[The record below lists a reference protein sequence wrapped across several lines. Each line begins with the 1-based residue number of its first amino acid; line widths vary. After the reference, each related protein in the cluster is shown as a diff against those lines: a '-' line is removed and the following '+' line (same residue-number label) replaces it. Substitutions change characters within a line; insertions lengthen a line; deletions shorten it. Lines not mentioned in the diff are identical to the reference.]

1 MQEKRKI
8 NDHNSDHCRVNTN
21 EKRIMQSSSEC
32 KNDLI
37 SELNLEIEKEKTN
50 EETILYEKKK
60 EALSI
65 GEWYLDFVSSL
76 KKQLLEDFQETN
88 KVGQIY

>member
-1 MQEKRKI
+1 
-8 NDHNSDHCRVNTN
+8 
-21 EKRIMQSSSEC
+21 MQSSSEC

-60 EALSI
+60 ED
-65 GEWYLDFVSSL
+65 Y
-76 KKQLLEDFQETN
+76 QLANGNL
-88 KVGQIY
+88 ISCHP